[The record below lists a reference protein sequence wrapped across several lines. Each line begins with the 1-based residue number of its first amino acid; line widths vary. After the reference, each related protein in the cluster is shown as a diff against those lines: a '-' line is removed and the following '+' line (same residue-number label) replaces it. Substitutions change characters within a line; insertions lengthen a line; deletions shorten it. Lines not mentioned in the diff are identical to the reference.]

1 MDALPPL
8 AHTAPRWAAYA
19 VDQETPPPPLRDPA
33 LPLVS
38 IVTPSLNQGRYL
50 GATIR
55 SVLGQDYPNLE
66 YWVID
71 GGSSDETRAVLQG
84 FAGDGRLRWLS
95 EPDRGQSD
103 AINKGWARAHGQ
115 ILAWL
120 NADDTYFPGAIAAQV
135 AALLADPQ
143 AGAVYGDA
151 WYIDAAGRPLTRIA
165 GRPFSPAAVLRL
177 EIPVQP
183 TVFLRREL
191 VASVGPLRLERR
203 YSMDSDY
210 WARAIRLAPFRQ
222 TSNLVAT
229 YRLHGGSKTVAEG
242 PGFYREWLAIAEAYV
257 ADPTLAPA
265 LRASRAPVLAD
276 IYAAMA
282 NLEAQGGR
290 LANAVRYLVYS
301 WTLAGPRPRLLKLPL
316 ALLDRV
322 APLGLAPRATALW
335 GRLRRGVA
343 QRS

>member
-1 MDALPPL
+1 MDVLPPL
-8 AHTAPRWAAYA
+8 AHTAPPWAAYA
-19 VDQETPPPPLRDPA
+19 FDQEAPPPPLRDPA

-71 GGSSDETRAVLQG
+71 GGSSDETRAVLEG
-84 FAGDGRLRWLS
+84 FVGDGQLRWLS

-120 NADDTYFPGAIAAQV
+120 NADDTYLPGAIAAQV
-135 AALLADPQ
+135 AALLADAQ

-151 WYIDAAGRPLTRIA
+151 QYSDAAGRLLTRIA
-165 GRPFSPAAVLRL
+165 GRPFSPEAVLRL

-191 VASVGPLRLERR
+191 VARVGPLRLERR

-210 WARAIRLAPFRQ
+210 WARAMRLAPFRQ
-222 TSNLVAT
+222 TGNLVAT
-229 YRLHGGSKTVAEG
+229 YRLHSGSKTVAEG
-242 PGFYREWLAIAEAYV
+242 PGFYGEWLAIAEDYF
-257 ADPTLAPA
+257 ADATLAPA
-265 LRASRAPVLAD
+265 LRARRAPVLAD

-282 NLEAQGGR
+282 NLEAQAGR
-290 LANAVRYLVYS
+290 VANAARYLAYS

-316 ALLDRV
+316 SLLDRV

-335 GRLRRGVA
+335 GRLQRGA
-343 QRS
+343 PQRQ